1 MTTERGFTLVE
12 LMVAVAI
19 AMLFAVGIVAYSLA
33 RRPAALRTAVD
44 RYDAL
49 MVQARSLAAASGNG
63 ATLVFLPRSNAAGT
77 RVPGFTLRLYRGR
90 PNATGALAPAVAAQV
105 ISDADIREA
114 RLGTPPFAVFLASDG
129 SASALGA
136 YPPSAGGFPTIAN
149 QPPCPG
155 AQVTLEFRVPQAADT
170 RLLSCSAPR
179 AYGSARPYASP
190 TPNLPLVDPPIS
202 YFHWPGAPR
211 KQFVAV
217 EFGYTR
223 WFAAAGFTC
232 TTQDGTPIATLPHN
246 APAPPYSPAD
256 SPQDAQA
263 QPQPPADAPYAYA
276 SSTTSMQDAPATFY
290 ADPQGSNAGICYLPI
305 QDAYAQVATEELVTM
320 GALALSTPTIAF
332 ASPAAAAQTVDLEK
346 TYDVVPIVATIAA
359 STCAGIA
366 RVALGTGSAPATPSS
381 VPATAPITVTAQSP
395 GACSVTFGDQY
406 SAQGEPP
413 VTLAIAVRR
422 AGSALTVVPAS
433 LVYPAPGSALYY
445 DSTGGFFS
453 GAPGGPT
460 QESGSPLTPALA
472 GGGAQSLSNG
482 VRPDGCHV
490 VRGVVVCTS
499 PPPTFSPP
507 PPTPTPTPTP
517 TPAPTAPPTAA
528 PTSPPGAGSLQAL
541 ANAGL
546 TVTSTGNGPSTDAL
560 CPKNVPVV
568 VVSGPAYGC
577 DYGGPYPQ
585 PIGPFSGTPNA
596 VSVSGGS
603 KSDTYAVGGHTC
615 VSNNIANPTYLTPSQ
630 AGPGPGFFGM
640 VPVNVGS
647 CQITVDISSG
657 PDASA
662 SPAQVGVQVA
672 GVPIYA
678 DIQQYVA
685 HTYGGGKCW
694 RNGNTCW
701 STVTVNQNNYYQSTD
716 QGTTWSPWGTMKTT
730 TGSNTGSSASSSVT
744 TYQTCAGSWSAC
756 TPLTTPPASPWPSS
770 VSYTGTDSS
779 NGTSVSGWNP
789 STPPGIPS
797 PLPPPLTYPIL

>member
-1 MTTERGFTLVE
+1 
-12 LMVAVAI
+12 MVAVAI

-33 RRPAALRTAVD
+33 RHPAALRTAVD

-77 RVPGFTLRLYRGR
+77 RIPGFTLRLYRGR

-114 RLGTPPFAVFLASDG
+114 RLGTPPFAVFLASDD

-223 WFAAAGFTC
+223 WFAATGFTC

-246 APAPPYSPAD
+246 APVPPYSPAD

-263 QPQPPADAPYAYA
+263 QPQPPAGAPYAYA

-359 STCAGIA
+359 STCVGIA

-381 VPATAPITVTAQSP
+381 VPATAPVTVTAQSP

-422 AGSALTVVPAS
+422 AGSALTVVPGS
-433 LVYPAPGSALYY
+433 LLYPAPGYALYY
-445 DSTGGFFS
+445 DSSGGFFS
-453 GAPGGPT
+453 GAPTATT
-460 QESGSPLTPALA
+460 QETSPGTVPALA
-472 GGGAQSLSNG
+472 GGGMQMHTALGHICVSN
-482 VRPDGCHV
+482 CH
-490 VRGVVVCTS
+490 
-499 PPPTFSPP
+499 
-507 PPTPTPTPTP
+507 TPAPSTPKPCFGTCP
-517 TPAPTAPPTAA
+517 TPAPTPVPT
-528 PTSPPGAGSLQAL
+528 GSYPIPAQGQ
-541 ANAGL
+541 N
-546 TVTSTGNGPSTDAL
+546 AL
-560 CPKNVPVV
+560 CPENVPVIPDA
-568 VVSGPAYGC
+568 SAPLGWPNANGQYIKQTGGGYEC
-577 DYGGPYPQ
+577 DYGGDYTGTAFTLSSSNP
-585 PIGPFSGTPNA
+585 GGTTPNA

-603 KSDTYAVGGHTC
+603 ASDTYAVKPYTC
-615 VSNNIANPTYLTPSQ
+615 VSGNIAQPTKF
-630 AGPGPGFFGM
+630 A
-640 VPVNVGS
+640 N
-647 CQITVDISSG
+647 
-657 PDASA
+657 
-662 SPAQVGVQVA
+662 
-672 GVPIYA
+672 
-678 DIQQYVA
+678 
-685 HTYGGGKCW
+685 
-694 RNGNTCW
+694 
-701 STVTVNQNNYYQSTD
+701 
-716 QGTTWSPWGTMKTT
+716 
-730 TGSNTGSSASSSVT
+730 GSNTGPGPDFFGITPVNS
-744 TYQTCAGSWSAC
+744 GNC
-756 TPLTTPPASPWPSS
+756 TVL
-770 VSYTGTDSS
+770 VTDSS
-779 NGTSVSGWNP
+779 GSSSPAPVGVNIPSDCASPVPEP
-789 STPPGIPS
+789 STGSNPGALYCLWTEDVSAEYTGSGGYGGWEIESEAFALPALAPAPFTPVGVNPINHDECGGTYSIPS
-797 PLPPPLTYPIL
+797 GSGFAQWNSGSANPQSGSLPNNMGFTINNATSPPMYYVPSEYYPDPTCYNAKPRPPRILP

>member
-19 AMLFAVGIVAYSLA
+19 AMLFAVGIVTYSLA

-77 RVPGFTLRLYRGR
+77 RIPGFTLRLYRGR

-246 APAPPYSPAD
+246 APVSPYSPAD

-422 AGSALTVVPAS
+422 AGSALAVVPNS

-445 DSTGGFFS
+445 DSSGGFFS
-453 GAPGGPT
+453 GAPTAQTQETKGHICVGNCNHTLAPPLPKSSTGSYPIPT
-460 QESGSPLTPALA
+460 QG
-472 GGGAQSLSNG
+472 QN
-482 VRPDGCHV
+482 
-490 VRGVVVCTS
+490 
-499 PPPTFSPP
+499 
-507 PPTPTPTPTP
+507 
-517 TPAPTAPPTAA
+517 
-528 PTSPPGAGSLQAL
+528 
-541 ANAGL
+541 
-546 TVTSTGNGPSTDAL
+546 AL
-560 CPKNVPVV
+560 CPENVPVIPDA
-568 VVSGPAYGC
+568 SAPLGWPNANGQYIKQTGGGYEC
-577 DYGGPYPQ
+577 DYGGDYTGTAFTLSSSNP
-585 PIGPFSGTPNA
+585 SGTYPNA
-596 VSVSGGS
+596 VSVSSGS
-603 KSDTYAVGGHTC
+603 KSDTYTPHGYTC
-615 VSNNIANPTYLTPSQ
+615 TSNNIAQPTLFYNNLAT
-630 AGPGPGFFGM
+630 GPGPDFFGIM
-640 VPVNVGS
+640 PVNSGNCTVNVTSSSGASSPAPVNVNIPGNCASADMFQSPVNGQQYCLWTEVTSASGCSGGGGS
-647 CQITVDISSG
+647 GCSTLSEAFSLPSDLPAPFITADGKTCTEVLYPYTDSAGTFQYTSVTPGIVYAMAGAIAWGNPPPGAVAPLQTVPNAPGFTANPPYWEFSG
-657 PDASA
+657 P
-662 SPAQVGVQVA
+662 PWIPGE
-672 GVPIYA
+672 VPFV
-678 DIQQYVA
+678 YVPSRL
-685 HTYGGGKCW
+685 Y
-694 RNGNTCW
+694 
-701 STVTVNQNNYYQSTD
+701 
-716 QGTTWSPWGTMKTT
+716 WGIHCK
-730 TGSNTGSSASSSVT
+730 N
-744 TYQTCAGSWSAC
+744 WE
-756 TPLTTPPASPWPSS
+756 
-770 VSYTGTDSS
+770 
-779 NGTSVSGWNP
+779 
-789 STPPGIPS
+789 
-797 PLPPPLTYPIL
+797 PPPRVLP